1 MIASLSGF
9 MGMLLS
15 PAHLCL
21 ILTNEYFGSD
31 LLKVIRVLLVPLLV
45 LGLIGWALYAVGYG
59 DLFL

>member
-1 MIASLSGF
+1 MIAAVSGF
-9 MGMLLS
+9 IGMLLS

-31 LLKVIRVLLVPLLV
+31 LLKVIRVLAVPLLLLAV
-45 LGLIGWALYAVGYG
+45 IGWALYAVGYG